1 MSYILQN
8 VNCILASA
16 IFRPD
21 AIPCKEM
28 LQTYNRN
35 LYVYFESSQ
44 WIVHLSVLILSSPS
58 TNEQFADLRPP
69 GARSVPPRGPLPPA
83 RVDQDVLAGEVV
95 VQALGG
101 RSLSD

>member
-1 MSYILQN
+1 MD
-8 VNCILASA
+8 
-16 IFRPD
+16 R
-21 AIPCKEM
+21 
-28 LQTYNRN
+28 
-35 LYVYFESSQ
+35 SSG
-44 WIVHLSVLILSSPS
+44 LSLSSPA

-101 RSLSD
+101 RSLSDCFLCFCRIQEHVVSGLILSDGTRLG